1 MQYLQCE
8 GSSLENGS
16 ARGHPLGRRPER
28 GNANTLWA
36 GARDVAPFAAVIGVL
51 GILLGYLS
59 TRAGMTP
66 LAAITLSATTFSGSA
81 QFAAAS
87 LLRDGSTVGSAVLA
101 AAFIASRHIPMG
113 AALAPNLSTGPWRR
127 ALIAQLAVD
136 ESWAVAYLG
145 GTLSTARLVGAGI
158 VIYVVHV
165 TTTAIG
171 AVCGAIVDDPLQWGL
186 DAAFPALFVLLLW
199 PRLGDRNGRL
209 TIALAAF
216 IAFVLIP
223 WLPRGVVVVAAAAAA
238 FAHARPAG
246 RDSQ

>member
-1 MQYLQCE
+1 MAPL
-8 GSSLENGS
+8 LPAVVAFS
-16 ARGHPLGRRPER
+16 AS
-28 GNANTLWA
+28 
-36 GARDVAPFAAVIGVL
+36 FGVL
-51 GILLGYLS
+51 AHA
-59 TRAGMTP
+59 AGFGSIAPIVM
-66 LAAITLSATTFSGSA
+66 SATTFAGSA